1 MPPVGFEPTIAVGE
15 RPQTFALDRA
25 VTGTGDI
32 QYWSDKIMPLHTNV
46 HSYFTNYFVIIRY
59 KYNLLI
65 MHREVI
71 GIDGEKSFETRIRLC

>member
-1 MPPVGFEPTIAVGE
+1 
-15 RPQTFALDRA
+15 
-25 VTGTGDI
+25 
-32 QYWSDKIMPLHTNV
+32 MPLHTNV